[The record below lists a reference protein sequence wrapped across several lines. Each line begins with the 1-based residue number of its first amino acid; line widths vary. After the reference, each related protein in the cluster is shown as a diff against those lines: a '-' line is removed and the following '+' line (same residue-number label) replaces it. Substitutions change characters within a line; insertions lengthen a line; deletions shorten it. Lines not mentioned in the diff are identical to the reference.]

1 MKKKE
6 GFEGQEAI
14 VLPKNVVRQCEKL
27 SVIQDLYITDIG
39 YYPRAKFHYRER
51 PQGADEHI
59 LIYCVSGCGY
69 CDMGK
74 KKLQINPNEYLIV
87 PQGRAHAYGASEEQP
102 WTIYWAHF
110 KGKLADHLSELLYRR
125 LFRQQNAIQY
135 NESHINLFRN
145 IYQVLQLGYSKDNLE
160 YVTLHFSG
168 FLTAFVYNDKFNLTT
183 PREQPDVVDTSI
195 LYLKQHIGESLTL
208 KQIADHVHLSVSH
221 FSGLFHKK
229 TGFSPIEYFNHLKMQ
244 KACQLLHFTELR
256 IYEVAAATGIEDP
269 YYFSRIFKENMGVSP
284 KEYRMRW
291 QLNDVR
297 PGRQQL

>member
-87 PQGRAHAYGASEEQP
+87 PQGDRKS
-102 WTIYWAHF
+102 T
-110 KGKLADHLSELLYRR
+110 R
-125 LFRQQNAIQY
+125 LNS
-135 NESHINLFRN
+135 SHVKISYAVF
-145 IYQVLQLGYSKDNLE
+145 
-160 YVTLHFSG
+160 
-168 FLTAFVYNDKFNLTT
+168 
-183 PREQPDVVDTSI
+183 
-195 LYLKQHIGESLTL
+195 
-208 KQIADHVHLSVSH
+208 
-221 FSGLFHKK
+221 
-229 TGFSPIEYFNHLKMQ
+229 
-244 KACQLLHFTELR
+244 
-256 IYEVAAATGIEDP
+256 
-269 YYFSRIFKENMGVSP
+269 
-284 KEYRMRW
+284 
-291 QLNDVR
+291 
-297 PGRQQL
+297 